1 MSLGPVQLLV
11 LGFDQPEFT
20 GAIGAELRKLR
31 EGGLVR
37 VIDAMVVYKDAL
49 GDVTTAQFSDLS
61 TEEAEEFGAVVGAL
75 IGIGTGDED
84 TAVALAAAGVEAG
97 ADGHFLDESE
107 MWNVVD
113 DIPNNTAA
121 AIALLEHRWAIPF
134 RDSVREAGGFPIS
147 DGWVHPEDLVEVGL
161 LAAEDAAGL

>member
-1 MSLGPVQLLV
+1 
-11 LGFDQPEFT
+11 
-20 GAIGAELRKLR
+20 
-31 EGGLVR
+31 
-37 VIDAMVVYKDAL
+37 
-49 GDVTTAQFSDLS
+49 
-61 TEEAEEFGAVVGAL
+61 
-75 IGIGTGDED
+75 
-84 TAVALAAAGVEAG
+84 
-97 ADGHFLDESE
+97 